1 MTMRAI
7 SQTRFGGP
15 EHLALAEVARPVPLP
30 TEVLVR
36 VIAAGVNP
44 CDYKTGRGEAMAAV
58 VGSPPFTLGWDVSGV
73 VEEVGFG
80 VTTLEP
86 GDEVYGM
93 PWFPRAANGFAE
105 YVTAPSRQF
114 ARKPRSVD
122 HVHAAALPLAA
133 LTAWQSLVDTAR
145 VRAGQRVLVHAGAG
159 GVGHLAVQV
168 AKHLGCH
175 VTTTARAHNHAWLRD
190 LGADECVDYTE
201 VPFESVVDAVD
212 VVLDLV
218 GDDHD
223 LTGSR
228 SLGLLRPDGLYLA
241 VASGA
246 PHHLVH
252 EFRARGI
259 RASSFLVEPDG
270 ATLRHV
276 AGLVDSGALRVEVAD
291 VMPLEKVADA
301 YLRLAGEHVRGK
313 LVLEVGR

>member
-7 SQTRFGGP
+7 SQTGFGGP
-15 EHLALAEVARPVPLP
+15 EHLALTWVPKPVPLP

-36 VIAAGVNP
+36 VAAVGVNP

-58 VGSPPFTLGWDVSGV
+58 VGEPPFTLGWDVSGV

-93 PWFPRAANGFAE
+93 PWFPRAAGGQAE

-122 HVHAAALPLAA
+122 HVRAAALPLAA
-133 LTAWQSLVDTAR
+133 LTAWQSLVDTAE

-159 GVGHLAVQV
+159 GVGHVAVQV

-175 VTTTARAHNHAWLRD
+175 VTTTARAENHAWLRS
-190 LGADECVDYTE
+190 LGADECVDYT
-201 VPFESVVDAVD
+201 VRPFESAIDPVD

-223 LTGSR
+223 MTGSR
-228 SLGLLRPDGLYLA
+228 SLGLLKPEGLYLA
-241 VASGA
+241 IASGA

-259 RASSFLVEPDG
+259 RAKSFLVEPDG
-270 ATLRHV
+270 ATLGHI

-291 VMPLEKVADA
+291 VMPLEKAADA
-301 YLRLAGEHVRGK
+301 YRLLAQEHVRGK
-313 LVLEVGR
+313 LVLDVAL